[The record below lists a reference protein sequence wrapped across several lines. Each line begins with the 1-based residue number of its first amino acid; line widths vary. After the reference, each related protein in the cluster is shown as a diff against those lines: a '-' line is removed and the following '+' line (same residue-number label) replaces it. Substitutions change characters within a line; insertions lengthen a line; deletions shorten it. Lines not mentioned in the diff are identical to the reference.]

1 MKGSRDKKASTTAGG
16 QRRDVGIS
24 SRKSW
29 KTQKSV
35 VRRCAVFEFSESRG
49 RFHLGFCE
57 AKEIRMI
64 RVDEIT
70 EGSRMNWLENRSNI
84 ESAQS
89 EVCRTMI

>member
-1 MKGSRDKKASTTAGG
+1 M
-16 QRRDVGIS
+16 
-24 SRKSW
+24 

-49 RFHLGFCE
+49 RFYPGFCE
-57 AKEIRMI
+57 AKEIRMM

-70 EGSRMNWLENRSNI
+70 EGSRVKWLENRSNI

-89 EVCRTMI
+89 EVGRTRIFSMSPQRRKNAK